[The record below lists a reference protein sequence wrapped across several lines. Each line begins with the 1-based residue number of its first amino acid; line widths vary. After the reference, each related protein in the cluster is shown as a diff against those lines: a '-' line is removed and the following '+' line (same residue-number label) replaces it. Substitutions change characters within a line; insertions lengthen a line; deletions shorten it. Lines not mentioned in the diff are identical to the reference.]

1 MNSPFSYC
9 HTIRSLILTL
19 SLLLFAC
26 ASIVAQQQATDG
38 ATPLGLSPGAPAGSY
53 PLSDFEDVNLFNGTL
68 NFSLP
73 LLKIAGRGEGGYS
86 LMLRIDH
93 KWLVQKEAYDGQP
106 PINIYTPQPGW
117 WTDLGWAPIYSM
129 GRVETRQGGS
139 RDFVLG
145 SGGCG
150 YIHRQTLTRLTFI
163 APDGTEYELRDQAT
177 NGQPVL
183 ATCTAY
189 NRGKIFVT
197 ADGSAATFVSD
208 TDISDYQYDN
218 PANVPPSGYM
228 MLRNGTRY
236 GIEGGKVMWMRD
248 RNGNKLSFDYDIYQ
262 RMTSVTDSLNRQVTI
277 NYNAGGG
284 AYQEITYKGFNEAI
298 RSLKVY
304 FAYLS
309 TVLRSDFTLL
319 TTGQMFPELNGAGS
333 GYHNPVVVSAVELPN
348 GKQYQFRYNSYAE
361 LTRVVRQAA
370 VHPKG
375 TGC

>member
-1 MNSPFSYC
+1 MNSPFTSSR
-9 HTIRSLILTL
+9 IIGSLTLAL
-19 SLLLFAC
+19 SLLLFAFVP
-26 ASIVAQQQATDG
+26 IFAQQQVTDG

-73 LLKIAGRGEGGYS
+73 LLKIEGRHEAAYS

-106 PINIYTPQPGW
+106 PSYVYTPQPGW
-117 WTDLGWAPIYSM
+117 WTDLGWAQIYSL
-129 GRVETRQGGS
+129 GRVEMRQGGS

-183 ATCTAY
+183 ATCTAHD
-189 NRGKIFVT
+189 RGDVFVT
-197 ADGSAATFVSD
+197 ADGSAATFISD
-208 TDISDYQYDN
+208 SHISDYQYDN
-218 PANVPPSGYM
+218 PPNIPPSGYM

-236 GIEGGKVMWMRD
+236 RVDAGKVTWMRD
-248 RNGNKLSFDYDIYQ
+248 RNGNKLTFNYDSYQ

-277 NYNAGGG
+277 NYDAGAG
-284 AYQEITYKGFNEAI
+284 AYQEITYKGYRGAV
-298 RSLKVY
+298 RHLRVY
-304 FAYLS
+304 
-309 TVLRSDFTLL
+309 
-319 TTGQMFPELNGAGS
+319 
-333 GYHNPVVVSAVELPN
+333 SA
-348 GKQYQFRYNSYAE
+348 
-361 LTRVVRQAA
+361 
-370 VHPKG
+370 
-375 TGC
+375 